1 MINPGFLLFALALL
15 VTALFGRLFCGWAC
29 HMAALRDLCAWLLQ
43 RIGIRPRLFRSRLL
57 GYVPLLLALYLFVWP
72 SVERSIVVPLL
83 ARVWPSA
90 LAGFDPPPP
99 ISGWSL
105 QWTSNNLWAGM
116 PELWVAVPFLLICG
130 SATVYFLGARGL
142 CRYGCP
148 YGGFLRPVEQLAPL
162 RIVVDPDRCD
172 HCALCSAACS
182 LQIRVHEQ
190 TRAHGAVLDAD
201 CMRTLDCIDACPHQA
216 LSLRV
221 ATPPLWREAQ
231 PAATYDLRLRDEWL
245 IALVAPADPA
255 RHPRSVRAHPVA
267 ACGDAGGDRRI
278 PDLAGAATGAAA
290 GVALP
295 ATGAATGRA
304 AERGGPRRRRCAAA
318 ARVVARHQSPRSRD
332 PLARGADRCAGD
344 RGIQAL
350 AAGIDPRAACA
361 GRCRHALVSA
371 GATARRGW
379 PGARDHARGAV
390 APGLAGTGARRLH
403 CQPRRGSRVSGNGCP
418 TMPVVREAAELA
430 AEWLRTA
437 PALEAD
443 HEHGS
448 GDRGGL
454 LLKLAGVPLPVRRVR
469 WGPLAGAT
477 LTTRRHEAHPAYPS
491 RAYP

>member
-1 MINPGFLLFALALL
+1 MSGGRRFLRWRVATLIAVNVAIVVHLLHGWWAGETFGRVVFADAKAALESGVINPGFLLFALALL

-29 HMAALRDLCAWLLQ
+29 HMAALQDLCAWLLQ

-162 RIVVDPDRCD
+162 RIVVDPDLCD

-245 IALVAPADPA
+245 IALVALLTLLATRGLYA
-255 RHPRSVRAHPVA
+255 
-267 ACGDAGGDRRI
+267 RI
-278 PDLAGAATGAAA
+278 PLLLAATLAVIAGFLTWQAQQLARQPEWRFRRLVLRRGGRLSGVGRGGVGALLLLGLLLAQSAA
-290 GVALP
+290 LRVILW
-295 ATGAATGRA
+295 RA
-304 AERGGPRRRRCAAA
+304 AQIDAQVTVGFE
-318 ARVVARHQSPRSRD
+318 
-332 PLARGADRCAGD
+332 
-344 RGIQAL
+344 AL
-350 AAGIDPRAACA
+350 AAGVDPEQRALAA
-361 GRCRHALVSA
+361 AATRWYRLAQPLGEGGLALATTPEVPLRLA
-371 GATARRGW
+371 WLELVQGDCTAATARL
-379 PGARDHARGAV
+379 ARERE
-390 APGLAGTGARRLH
+390 RL
-403 CQPRRGSRVSGNGCP
+403 PDDA
-418 TMPVVREAAELA
+418 VVREAAELA
-430 AEWLRTA
+430 AEWC
-437 PALEAD
+437 
-443 HEHGS
+443 
-448 GDRGGL
+448 
-454 LLKLAGVPLPVRRVR
+454 
-469 WGPLAGAT
+469 GPLSP
-477 LTTRRHEAHPAYPS
+477 RS
-491 RAYP
+491 RP